1 MIKNILSFLIILF
14 IFSFLYFVL
23 NEYFSE
29 KFIKKISTNRSNIN
43 LNLVDNS
50 NLLVL
55 ENDTNNVIEFNNGFN
70 SIENDR
76 EKRSFW
82 KLIKRK

>member
-70 SIENDR
+70 TIENDR